1 MKLKYNLIAIALLGF
16 SFSSCSDF
24 LEQNP
29 QTDLSENDFYKTADD
44 ILSAVNGAYSSLQ
57 EGDIY
62 GNWYVFGE
70 IPSDNTRNQ
79 LSGSVTTQN
88 EFDQFYIDTQNS
100 MIASFWKA
108 AYKVINR
115 TNTVLGR
122 IDGIEINAELANRYK
137 LECKFI
143 RALMYFNLVRVYGDV
158 PLVLK
163 EISISESYDIL
174 REPKEN
180 VYNQIIADLKEAQGL
195 PVSYSTAEDG
205 RATQGAAKALL
216 ADVYMTLHKYAEA
229 ETILAEIINSGRYS
243 LLENTPGS
251 LNIDGYKNV
260 FSPVNHNSKE
270 GIFEIQF
277 LKGGYGEGSNY
288 ANNFA
293 PENSGTNVVAV
304 GGTGGNNI
312 PEMDI
317 YNAYEEGDLR
327 RDFSMSLGYYD
338 NRKNNEWVE
347 SRYVCKFMDVPYQNN
362 DASNNYPVI
371 RYAEVLLNY
380 AEAVYERDDAISDDD
395 LNISLNL
402 VRNRINKSMP
412 KLSNNLV
419 TANGLN
425 MREEI
430 RRERTVELFNEGF
443 RIDDLKRWKTAE
455 TEMPKDF
462 LGIKWTGTEYATK
475 WPNVSYAK
483 NSDGYIILE
492 TGRKWESKHYLYPLP
507 TDQLQLNPNLKQN
520 PGWGE

>member
-100 MIASFWKA
+100 MIANFWKA

-122 IDGIEINAELANRYK
+122 IDGIEINTELANRYK

-180 VYNQIIADLKEAQGL
+180 VYNQIIADLKEAQDL

-216 ADVYMTLHKYAEA
+216 ANVYMTLHKYAEA
-229 ETILAEIINSGRYS
+229 ETILAEIINSGQYS

-371 RYAEVLLNY
+371 RYADVILMY
-380 AEAVYERDDAISDDD
+380 AEA
-395 LNISLNL
+395 LNQ
-402 VRNRINKSMP
+402 
-412 KLSNNLV
+412 
-419 TANGLN
+419 NG
-425 MREEI
+425 
-430 RRERTVELFNEGF
+430 
-443 RIDDLKRWKTAE
+443 KTAE
-455 TEMPKDF
+455 ACKYLNMTRRRGFGYQTTETSPVDLQTTDKAQFALMVEQERRVELAFENHRWFD
-462 LGIKWTGTEYATK
+462 LIR
-475 WPNVSYAK
+475 
-483 NSDGYIILE
+483 
-492 TGRKWESKHYLYPLP
+492 TGRAVEVMRSKGFS
-507 TDQLQLNPNLKQN
+507 LNETNLICPIPQKQIDVNPKLIEKKVYQN
-520 PGWGE
+520 PLVPALDIMRSRVKRGNKG

>member
-100 MIASFWKA
+100 MIANFWKA

-115 TNTVLGR
+115 TNTILGR
-122 IDGIEINAELANRYK
+122 IDGIEINTELANRYK

-180 VYNQIIADLKEAQGL
+180 VYNQIIADLKEAQDL

-216 ADVYMTLHKYAEA
+216 ANVYMTLHKYAEA

-371 RYAEVLLNY
+371 RYADVILMY
-380 AEAVYERDDAISDDD
+380 AEA
-395 LNISLNL
+395 LNQ
-402 VRNRINKSMP
+402 
-412 KLSNNLV
+412 
-419 TANGLN
+419 NG
-425 MREEI
+425 
-430 RRERTVELFNEGF
+430 
-443 RIDDLKRWKTAE
+443 KTAE
-455 TEMPKDF
+455 ACKYLNMTRRRGFGYQTTETSPVDLQTTDKAQFALMVEQERRVELAFENHRWFD
-462 LGIKWTGTEYATK
+462 LIR
-475 WPNVSYAK
+475 
-483 NSDGYIILE
+483 
-492 TGRKWESKHYLYPLP
+492 TGRAVEVMRSKGYSLNETNLICPIPQKQIDVNPKLTQNDYRIESR
-507 TDQLQLNPNLKQN
+507 N
-520 PGWGE
+520 

>member
-44 ILSAVNGAYSSLQ
+44 ILSAVNGVYSSLQ

-79 LSGSVTTQN
+79 LSGSVTTQK

-100 MIASFWKA
+100 MLAKFWKA

-122 IDGIEINAELANRYK
+122 IDGIEINTELANRYK

-180 VYNQIIADLKEAQGL
+180 VYNQIIADLKEAQDL

-216 ADVYMTLHKYAEA
+216 ANVYMTLHKYAEA
-229 ETILAEIINSGRYS
+229 ETILAEIINSGQYS

-371 RYAEVLLNY
+371 RYADVILMY
-380 AEAVYERDDAISDDD
+380 AEA
-395 LNISLNL
+395 LNQ
-402 VRNRINKSMP
+402 
-412 KLSNNLV
+412 
-419 TANGLN
+419 NG
-425 MREEI
+425 
-430 RRERTVELFNEGF
+430 
-443 RIDDLKRWKTAE
+443 KTAE
-455 TEMPKDF
+455 ACKYLNMTRRRGFGYQTTETSPVDLQTTDKAQFALMVEQERRVELAFENHRWFD
-462 LGIKWTGTEYATK
+462 LIR
-475 WPNVSYAK
+475 
-483 NSDGYIILE
+483 
-492 TGRKWESKHYLYPLP
+492 TGRAVEVMKSKGFSLNETNLICPIPQKQIDVNPKLTQNDYRIESR
-507 TDQLQLNPNLKQN
+507 N
-520 PGWGE
+520 

>member
-100 MIASFWKA
+100 MIANFWKA

-115 TNTVLGR
+115 TNTILGR
-122 IDGIEINAELANRYK
+122 IDGIEINTELANRYK

-180 VYNQIIADLKEAQGL
+180 VYNQIIADLKEAQDL

-216 ADVYMTLHKYAEA
+216 ANVYMTLHKYAEA

-371 RYAEVLLNY
+371 RYADVILMY
-380 AEAVYERDDAISDDD
+380 AE
-395 LNISLNL
+395 
-402 VRNRINKSMP
+402 
-412 KLSNNLV
+412 
-419 TANGLN
+419 GLN
-425 MREEI
+425 QH
-430 RRERTVELFNEGF
+430 G
-443 RIDDLKRWKTAE
+443 KTAE
-455 TEMPKDF
+455 ACTYLNMTRRRGVGYQTTETSPVDLQTTDKAQFALMVEQERRVELAFENHRWFD
-462 LGIKWTGTEYATK
+462 LIR
-475 WPNVSYAK
+475 
-483 NSDGYIILE
+483 
-492 TGRKWESKHYLYPLP
+492 TGRAVEVMRSKGFSLNETNLICPIPQKQIDVNPKLTQNDYRIESR
-507 TDQLQLNPNLKQN
+507 N
-520 PGWGE
+520 

>member
-100 MIASFWKA
+100 MIANFWKA

-122 IDGIEINAELANRYK
+122 IDGIEINTELANRYK

-180 VYNQIIADLKEAQGL
+180 VYNQIIADLKEAQDL

-216 ADVYMTLHKYAEA
+216 ANVYMTLHKYAEA

-260 FSPVNHNSKE
+260 FSPVNHNSEE

-371 RYAEVLLNY
+371 RYADVILMY
-380 AEAVYERDDAISDDD
+380 AEA
-395 LNISLNL
+395 LNQ
-402 VRNRINKSMP
+402 
-412 KLSNNLV
+412 
-419 TANGLN
+419 NG
-425 MREEI
+425 
-430 RRERTVELFNEGF
+430 
-443 RIDDLKRWKTAE
+443 KTAE
-455 TEMPKDF
+455 ACKYLNMTRRRGF
-462 LGIKWTGTEYATK
+462 
-475 WPNVSYAK
+475 
-483 NSDGYIILE
+483 GYQTPETSPVDLQTTDKAQFALMVEQERRVELAFENHRWFDLIR
-492 TGRKWESKHYLYPLP
+492 TGRAVEVMKSKGFSLNETNLICPIPQKQIDVNPKLTQNDYRIESR
-507 TDQLQLNPNLKQN
+507 N
-520 PGWGE
+520 

>member
-100 MIASFWKA
+100 MIANFWKA

-115 TNTVLGR
+115 TNTILGR
-122 IDGIEINAELANRYK
+122 IDGIEINTELANRYK

-180 VYNQIIADLKEAQGL
+180 VYNQIIADLKEAQDL

-216 ADVYMTLHKYAEA
+216 ANVYMTLHKYAEA

-338 NRKNNEWVE
+338 NRKTNEWVE

-371 RYAEVLLNY
+371 RYADVILMY
-380 AEAVYERDDAISDDD
+380 AEA
-395 LNISLNL
+395 LNQ
-402 VRNRINKSMP
+402 
-412 KLSNNLV
+412 
-419 TANGLN
+419 NG
-425 MREEI
+425 
-430 RRERTVELFNEGF
+430 
-443 RIDDLKRWKTAE
+443 KTAE
-455 TEMPKDF
+455 ACKYLNMTRRRGFGYQTTETSPVDLQTTDKAQFALMVEQERRVELAFENHRWFD
-462 LGIKWTGTEYATK
+462 LIR
-475 WPNVSYAK
+475 
-483 NSDGYIILE
+483 
-492 TGRKWESKHYLYPLP
+492 TGRAVEVMRSKGFSLNETNLICPIPQKQIDVNPKLTQNDYRIESR
-507 TDQLQLNPNLKQN
+507 N
-520 PGWGE
+520 

>member
-100 MIASFWKA
+100 MIANFWKA

-115 TNTVLGR
+115 TNTILGR
-122 IDGIEINAELANRYK
+122 IDGIEINTELANRYK

-180 VYNQIIADLKEAQGL
+180 VYNQIIADLKEAQDL

-216 ADVYMTLHKYAEA
+216 ANVYMTLHKYAEA
-229 ETILAEIINSGRYS
+229 ETILAEIINSVRYS

-371 RYAEVLLNY
+371 RYADVILMY
-380 AEAVYERDDAISDDD
+380 AEA
-395 LNISLNL
+395 LNQ
-402 VRNRINKSMP
+402 
-412 KLSNNLV
+412 
-419 TANGLN
+419 NG
-425 MREEI
+425 
-430 RRERTVELFNEGF
+430 
-443 RIDDLKRWKTAE
+443 KTAE
-455 TEMPKDF
+455 ACKYLNMTRRRGFGYQTTETSPVDLHTTDKAQFALMVEQERRVELAFENHRWFD
-462 LGIKWTGTEYATK
+462 LIR
-475 WPNVSYAK
+475 
-483 NSDGYIILE
+483 
-492 TGRKWESKHYLYPLP
+492 TGRAVEVMRSKGFSLNETNLICPIPQKQIDVNPKLTQNDYRIESR
-507 TDQLQLNPNLKQN
+507 N
-520 PGWGE
+520 

>member
-44 ILSAVNGAYSSLQ
+44 ILSAVNGVYSSLQ

-100 MIASFWKA
+100 MIANFWKA

-122 IDGIEINAELANRYK
+122 IDGIEINTELANRYK

-180 VYNQIIADLKEAQGL
+180 VYNQIIADLKEAQDL

-216 ADVYMTLHKYAEA
+216 ANVYMTLHKYAEA

-317 YNAYEEGDLR
+317 YNAYEESDLR

-371 RYAEVLLNY
+371 RYADVILMY
-380 AEAVYERDDAISDDD
+380 AEA
-395 LNISLNL
+395 LNQ
-402 VRNRINKSMP
+402 
-412 KLSNNLV
+412 
-419 TANGLN
+419 NG
-425 MREEI
+425 
-430 RRERTVELFNEGF
+430 
-443 RIDDLKRWKTAE
+443 KTAE
-455 TEMPKDF
+455 ACKYLNMTRRRGFGYQTTETSPVDLQTTDKAQFALMVEQERRVELAFENHRWFD
-462 LGIKWTGTEYATK
+462 LIR
-475 WPNVSYAK
+475 
-483 NSDGYIILE
+483 
-492 TGRKWESKHYLYPLP
+492 TGRAVEVMRSKGFSLNETNLICPIPQKQIDVNPKLTQNDYRIESR
-507 TDQLQLNPNLKQN
+507 N
-520 PGWGE
+520 

>member
-44 ILSAVNGAYSSLQ
+44 ILSAVNGVYSSLQ

-100 MIASFWKA
+100 MIANFWKA

-122 IDGIEINAELANRYK
+122 IDGIEINTELANRYK

-158 PLVLK
+158 PLILK

-216 ADVYMTLHKYAEA
+216 ANVYMTLHKYAEA
-229 ETILAEIINSGRYS
+229 ETILAEIINSGQYS

-371 RYAEVLLNY
+371 RYADVILMY
-380 AEAVYERDDAISDDD
+380 AEA
-395 LNISLNL
+395 LNQ
-402 VRNRINKSMP
+402 
-412 KLSNNLV
+412 
-419 TANGLN
+419 NG
-425 MREEI
+425 
-430 RRERTVELFNEGF
+430 
-443 RIDDLKRWKTAE
+443 KTAE
-455 TEMPKDF
+455 ACKYLNMTRRRGFGYQTTETSPVDLQTTDKAQFALMVEQERRVELAFENHRWFD
-462 LGIKWTGTEYATK
+462 LIR
-475 WPNVSYAK
+475 
-483 NSDGYIILE
+483 
-492 TGRKWESKHYLYPLP
+492 TGRAVEVMRSKGFSLNETNLICPIPQKQIDVNPKLTQNDYRIESR
-507 TDQLQLNPNLKQN
+507 N
-520 PGWGE
+520 

>member
-100 MIASFWKA
+100 MIANFWKA

-115 TNTVLGR
+115 TNTILGR
-122 IDGIEINAELANRYK
+122 IDGIEINTELANRYK

-180 VYNQIIADLKEAQGL
+180 VYNQIIADLKEAQDL

-216 ADVYMTLHKYAEA
+216 ANVYMTLHKYAEA

-371 RYAEVLLNY
+371 RYADVILMY
-380 AEAVYERDDAISDDD
+380 AEA
-395 LNISLNL
+395 LNQ
-402 VRNRINKSMP
+402 
-412 KLSNNLV
+412 
-419 TANGLN
+419 NG
-425 MREEI
+425 
-430 RRERTVELFNEGF
+430 
-443 RIDDLKRWKTAE
+443 KTAE
-455 TEMPKDF
+455 ACKYLNMTRRRGFGYQTTETSPVDLQTTDKAQFALIVEQERRVELAFENHRWFD
-462 LGIKWTGTEYATK
+462 LIR
-475 WPNVSYAK
+475 
-483 NSDGYIILE
+483 
-492 TGRKWESKHYLYPLP
+492 TGRAVEVMRSKGFSLNETNLICPIPQKQIDVNPKLTQNDYRIESR
-507 TDQLQLNPNLKQN
+507 N
-520 PGWGE
+520 

>member
-1 MKLKYNLIAIALLGF
+1 
-16 SFSSCSDF
+16 
-24 LEQNP
+24 
-29 QTDLSENDFYKTADD
+29 
-44 ILSAVNGAYSSLQ
+44 
-57 EGDIY
+57 
-62 GNWYVFGE
+62 
-70 IPSDNTRNQ
+70 
-79 LSGSVTTQN
+79 
-88 EFDQFYIDTQNS
+88 
-100 MIASFWKA
+100 MIANFWKA

-122 IDGIEINAELANRYK
+122 IDGIEINTELANRYK

-180 VYNQIIADLKEAQGL
+180 VYNQIIADLKEAQDL

-216 ADVYMTLHKYAEA
+216 ANVYMTLHKYAEA
-229 ETILAEIINSGRYS
+229 ETILAEIINSGQYS

-371 RYAEVLLNY
+371 RYADVILMY
-380 AEAVYERDDAISDDD
+380 AEA
-395 LNISLNL
+395 LNQ
-402 VRNRINKSMP
+402 
-412 KLSNNLV
+412 
-419 TANGLN
+419 NG
-425 MREEI
+425 
-430 RRERTVELFNEGF
+430 
-443 RIDDLKRWKTAE
+443 KTAE
-455 TEMPKDF
+455 ACKYLNMTRRRGFGYQTTETSSVDLQTTDKAQFALMVEQERRVELAFENHRWFD
-462 LGIKWTGTEYATK
+462 LIR
-475 WPNVSYAK
+475 
-483 NSDGYIILE
+483 
-492 TGRKWESKHYLYPLP
+492 TGRAVEVMRSKGFSLNETNLICPIPQKQIDVNPKLTQNDYRIESR
-507 TDQLQLNPNLKQN
+507 N
-520 PGWGE
+520 

>member
-100 MIASFWKA
+100 MIANFWKA

-115 TNTVLGR
+115 TNTILGR
-122 IDGIEINAELANRYK
+122 IDGIEINTELANRYK

-216 ADVYMTLHKYAEA
+216 ANVYMTLHKYAEA

-327 RDFSMSLGYYD
+327 RDCSMSLGYYD

-371 RYAEVLLNY
+371 RYADVILMY
-380 AEAVYERDDAISDDD
+380 AEA
-395 LNISLNL
+395 LNQ
-402 VRNRINKSMP
+402 
-412 KLSNNLV
+412 
-419 TANGLN
+419 NG
-425 MREEI
+425 
-430 RRERTVELFNEGF
+430 
-443 RIDDLKRWKTAE
+443 KTAE
-455 TEMPKDF
+455 ACKYLNMTRRRGFGYQTTETSPVDLQTTDKAQFALMVEQERRVELAFENHRWFD
-462 LGIKWTGTEYATK
+462 LIR
-475 WPNVSYAK
+475 
-483 NSDGYIILE
+483 
-492 TGRKWESKHYLYPLP
+492 TGRAVEVMRSKGFSLNETNLICPIPQKQIDVNPKLTQNDYRIESR
-507 TDQLQLNPNLKQN
+507 N
-520 PGWGE
+520 

>member
-100 MIASFWKA
+100 MIANFWKA

-115 TNTVLGR
+115 TNTILGR
-122 IDGIEINAELANRYK
+122 IDGIEINTELANRYK

-216 ADVYMTLHKYAEA
+216 ANVYMTLHKYAEA

-362 DASNNYPVI
+362 EASNNYPVI
-371 RYAEVLLNY
+371 RYADVILMY
-380 AEAVYERDDAISDDD
+380 AEA
-395 LNISLNL
+395 LNQ
-402 VRNRINKSMP
+402 
-412 KLSNNLV
+412 
-419 TANGLN
+419 NG
-425 MREEI
+425 
-430 RRERTVELFNEGF
+430 
-443 RIDDLKRWKTAE
+443 KTAE
-455 TEMPKDF
+455 ACKYLNMTRRRGFGYQTTETSPVDLQTTDKAQFALMVEQERRVELAFENHRWFD
-462 LGIKWTGTEYATK
+462 LIR
-475 WPNVSYAK
+475 
-483 NSDGYIILE
+483 
-492 TGRKWESKHYLYPLP
+492 TGRAVEVMRSKGFSLNETNLICPIPQKQIDVNPKLTQNDYRIESR
-507 TDQLQLNPNLKQN
+507 N
-520 PGWGE
+520 

>member
-100 MIASFWKA
+100 MIANFWKA

-115 TNTVLGR
+115 TNTILGR
-122 IDGIEINAELANRYK
+122 IDGIEINTELANRYK

-180 VYNQIIADLKEAQGL
+180 VYNQIIADLKEAQDL

-216 ADVYMTLHKYAEA
+216 ANVYMTLHKYAEA

-317 YNAYEEGDLR
+317 YNAYEEDLR

-371 RYAEVLLNY
+371 RYADVILMY
-380 AEAVYERDDAISDDD
+380 AEA
-395 LNISLNL
+395 LNQ
-402 VRNRINKSMP
+402 
-412 KLSNNLV
+412 
-419 TANGLN
+419 NG
-425 MREEI
+425 
-430 RRERTVELFNEGF
+430 
-443 RIDDLKRWKTAE
+443 KTAE
-455 TEMPKDF
+455 ACKYLNMTRRRGFGYQTTETSPVDLQTTDKAQFALMVEQERRVELAFENHRWFD
-462 LGIKWTGTEYATK
+462 LIR
-475 WPNVSYAK
+475 
-483 NSDGYIILE
+483 
-492 TGRKWESKHYLYPLP
+492 TGRAVEVMRSKGFSLNETNLICPIPQKQIDVNPKLTQNDYRIESR
-507 TDQLQLNPNLKQN
+507 N
-520 PGWGE
+520 

>member
-100 MIASFWKA
+100 MIANFWKA

-115 TNTVLGR
+115 TNTILGR
-122 IDGIEINAELANRYK
+122 IDGIEINTELANRYK

-180 VYNQIIADLKEAQGL
+180 VYNQIIADLKETQDL

-216 ADVYMTLHKYAEA
+216 ANVYMTLHKYAEA

-371 RYAEVLLNY
+371 RYADVILMY
-380 AEAVYERDDAISDDD
+380 AEA
-395 LNISLNL
+395 LNQ
-402 VRNRINKSMP
+402 
-412 KLSNNLV
+412 
-419 TANGLN
+419 NG
-425 MREEI
+425 
-430 RRERTVELFNEGF
+430 
-443 RIDDLKRWKTAE
+443 KTAE
-455 TEMPKDF
+455 ACKYLNMTRRRGFGYQTTETSPVDLQTTDKAQFALMVEQERRVELAFENHRWFD
-462 LGIKWTGTEYATK
+462 LIR
-475 WPNVSYAK
+475 
-483 NSDGYIILE
+483 
-492 TGRKWESKHYLYPLP
+492 TGRAVEVMRSKGFSLNETNLICPIPQKQIDVNPKLTQNDYRIESR
-507 TDQLQLNPNLKQN
+507 N
-520 PGWGE
+520 

>member
-1 MKLKYNLIAIALLGF
+1 
-16 SFSSCSDF
+16 
-24 LEQNP
+24 
-29 QTDLSENDFYKTADD
+29 
-44 ILSAVNGAYSSLQ
+44 
-57 EGDIY
+57 
-62 GNWYVFGE
+62 
-70 IPSDNTRNQ
+70 
-79 LSGSVTTQN
+79 
-88 EFDQFYIDTQNS
+88 
-100 MIASFWKA
+100 MIANFWRA

-122 IDGIEINAELANRYK
+122 IDGIEINTELANRYK

-216 ADVYMTLHKYAEA
+216 ANVYMTLHKYAEA
-229 ETILAEIINSGRYS
+229 ETILAEIINSGQYS

-327 RDFSMSLGYYD
+327 RDCSMSLGYYD

-371 RYAEVLLNY
+371 RYADVILMY
-380 AEAVYERDDAISDDD
+380 AEA
-395 LNISLNL
+395 LNQ
-402 VRNRINKSMP
+402 
-412 KLSNNLV
+412 
-419 TANGLN
+419 NG
-425 MREEI
+425 
-430 RRERTVELFNEGF
+430 
-443 RIDDLKRWKTAE
+443 KTAE
-455 TEMPKDF
+455 ACKYLNMTRRRGFGYQTTEISPVDLQTTDKAQFSLMVEQERRVELAFENHRWFD
-462 LGIKWTGTEYATK
+462 LIR
-475 WPNVSYAK
+475 
-483 NSDGYIILE
+483 
-492 TGRKWESKHYLYPLP
+492 TGRAVEVMRSKGFSLNETNLICPIPQKQIDVNPKLTQNDYRIESR
-507 TDQLQLNPNLKQN
+507 N
-520 PGWGE
+520 

>member
-100 MIASFWKA
+100 MIANFWKA

-115 TNTVLGR
+115 TNTILGR
-122 IDGIEINAELANRYK
+122 IDGIEINTELANRYK

-180 VYNQIIADLKEAQGL
+180 VYNQIIADLKEAQDL
-195 PVSYSTAEDG
+195 PVPYSTAEDG

-216 ADVYMTLHKYAEA
+216 ANVYMTLHKYAEA

-371 RYAEVLLNY
+371 RYADVILMY
-380 AEAVYERDDAISDDD
+380 AEA
-395 LNISLNL
+395 LNQ
-402 VRNRINKSMP
+402 
-412 KLSNNLV
+412 
-419 TANGLN
+419 NG
-425 MREEI
+425 
-430 RRERTVELFNEGF
+430 
-443 RIDDLKRWKTAE
+443 KTAE
-455 TEMPKDF
+455 ACKYLNMTRRRGFGYQTTETSPVDLQTTDKAQFALMVEQERRVELAFENHRWFD
-462 LGIKWTGTEYATK
+462 LIR
-475 WPNVSYAK
+475 
-483 NSDGYIILE
+483 
-492 TGRKWESKHYLYPLP
+492 TGRAVEVMRSKGFSLNETNLICPIPQKQIDVNPKLTQNDYRIESR
-507 TDQLQLNPNLKQN
+507 N
-520 PGWGE
+520 

>member
-1 MKLKYNLIAIALLGF
+1 MF
-16 SFSSCSDF
+16 S
-24 LEQNP
+24 E
-29 QTDLSENDFYKTADD
+29 
-44 ILSAVNGAYSSLQ
+44 
-57 EGDIY
+57 
-62 GNWYVFGE
+62 
-70 IPSDNTRNQ
+70 NQ

-100 MIASFWKA
+100 MIANFWKA

-115 TNTVLGR
+115 TNTILGR
-122 IDGIEINAELANRYK
+122 IDGIEINTELANRYK

-180 VYNQIIADLKEAQGL
+180 VYNQIIADLKEAQDL

-216 ADVYMTLHKYAEA
+216 ANVYMTLHKYAEA

-371 RYAEVLLNY
+371 RYADVILMY
-380 AEAVYERDDAISDDD
+380 AEA
-395 LNISLNL
+395 LNQ
-402 VRNRINKSMP
+402 
-412 KLSNNLV
+412 
-419 TANGLN
+419 NG
-425 MREEI
+425 
-430 RRERTVELFNEGF
+430 
-443 RIDDLKRWKTAE
+443 KTAE
-455 TEMPKDF
+455 ACKYLNMTRRRGFGYQTTETSPVDLQTQFALMVEQERRVELAFENHRWFD
-462 LGIKWTGTEYATK
+462 LIR
-475 WPNVSYAK
+475 
-483 NSDGYIILE
+483 
-492 TGRKWESKHYLYPLP
+492 TGRAVEVMRSKGFSLNETNLICPIPQKQIDVNPKLTQNDYRIESR
-507 TDQLQLNPNLKQN
+507 N
-520 PGWGE
+520 

>member
-44 ILSAVNGAYSSLQ
+44 ILSAVNGVYSSLQ

-100 MIASFWKA
+100 MIANFWKA

-122 IDGIEINAELANRYK
+122 IDGIEINTELANRYK

-180 VYNQIIADLKEAQGL
+180 VYNQIIADLKEAQDL

-216 ADVYMTLHKYAEA
+216 ANVYMTLHKYAEA

-362 DASNNYPVI
+362 DASINYPVI
-371 RYAEVLLNY
+371 RYADVILMY
-380 AEAVYERDDAISDDD
+380 AEA
-395 LNISLNL
+395 LNQ
-402 VRNRINKSMP
+402 
-412 KLSNNLV
+412 
-419 TANGLN
+419 NG
-425 MREEI
+425 
-430 RRERTVELFNEGF
+430 
-443 RIDDLKRWKTAE
+443 KTAE
-455 TEMPKDF
+455 ACKYLNMTRRRGFGYQTTETSPVDLQTTDKAQFALMVEQERRVELAFENHRWFD
-462 LGIKWTGTEYATK
+462 LIR
-475 WPNVSYAK
+475 
-483 NSDGYIILE
+483 
-492 TGRKWESKHYLYPLP
+492 TGRAVEVMRSKGFSLNETNLICPIPQKQIDVNPKLTQNDYRIESR
-507 TDQLQLNPNLKQN
+507 N
-520 PGWGE
+520 

>member
-100 MIASFWKA
+100 MIANFWKA

-115 TNTVLGR
+115 TNTILGR
-122 IDGIEINAELANRYK
+122 IDGIEINTELANRYK

-180 VYNQIIADLKEAQGL
+180 VYNQIIADLKEAQDL

-216 ADVYMTLHKYAEA
+216 ANVYMTLHKYAEA

-371 RYAEVLLNY
+371 RYADVILMY
-380 AEAVYERDDAISDDD
+380 AEA
-395 LNISLNL
+395 LNQ
-402 VRNRINKSMP
+402 
-412 KLSNNLV
+412 
-419 TANGLN
+419 NG
-425 MREEI
+425 
-430 RRERTVELFNEGF
+430 
-443 RIDDLKRWKTAE
+443 KTAE
-455 TEMPKDF
+455 ACKYPNMTRRRGFGYQTTETSPVDLQTTDKAQFALMVEQERRVELAFENHRWFD
-462 LGIKWTGTEYATK
+462 LIR
-475 WPNVSYAK
+475 
-483 NSDGYIILE
+483 
-492 TGRKWESKHYLYPLP
+492 TGRAVEVMRSKGFSLNETNLICPIPQKQIDVNPKLTQNDYRIESR
-507 TDQLQLNPNLKQN
+507 N
-520 PGWGE
+520 

>member
-1 MKLKYNLIAIALLGF
+1 MKLKYNLIVIALLGF

-100 MIASFWKA
+100 MIANFWKA

-115 TNTVLGR
+115 TNTILGR
-122 IDGIEINAELANRYK
+122 IDGIEINTELANRYK

-180 VYNQIIADLKEAQGL
+180 VYNQIIADLKEAQDL

-216 ADVYMTLHKYAEA
+216 ANVYMTLHKYAEA

-371 RYAEVLLNY
+371 RYADVILMY
-380 AEAVYERDDAISDDD
+380 AEA
-395 LNISLNL
+395 LNQ
-402 VRNRINKSMP
+402 
-412 KLSNNLV
+412 
-419 TANGLN
+419 NG
-425 MREEI
+425 
-430 RRERTVELFNEGF
+430 
-443 RIDDLKRWKTAE
+443 KTAE
-455 TEMPKDF
+455 ACKYLNMTRRRGFGYQTTETSPVDLQTTDKAQFALMVEQERRVELAFENHRWFD
-462 LGIKWTGTEYATK
+462 LIR
-475 WPNVSYAK
+475 
-483 NSDGYIILE
+483 
-492 TGRKWESKHYLYPLP
+492 TGRAVEVMRSKGFSLNETNLICPIPQKQIDVNPKLTQNDYRIESR
-507 TDQLQLNPNLKQN
+507 N
-520 PGWGE
+520 

>member
-62 GNWYVFGE
+62 GNWHVFGE

-100 MIASFWKA
+100 MIANFWKA

-115 TNTVLGR
+115 TNTILGR
-122 IDGIEINAELANRYK
+122 IDGIEINTELANRYK

-216 ADVYMTLHKYAEA
+216 ANVYMTLHKYAEA

-371 RYAEVLLNY
+371 RYADVILMY
-380 AEAVYERDDAISDDD
+380 AEA
-395 LNISLNL
+395 LNQ
-402 VRNRINKSMP
+402 
-412 KLSNNLV
+412 
-419 TANGLN
+419 NG
-425 MREEI
+425 
-430 RRERTVELFNEGF
+430 
-443 RIDDLKRWKTAE
+443 KTAE
-455 TEMPKDF
+455 ACKYLNMTRRRGFGYQTTETSPVDLQTTDKAQFALMVEQERRVELAFENHRWFD
-462 LGIKWTGTEYATK
+462 LIR
-475 WPNVSYAK
+475 
-483 NSDGYIILE
+483 
-492 TGRKWESKHYLYPLP
+492 TGRAVEVMRSKGFSLNETNLICPIPQKQIDVNPKLTQNDYRIESR
-507 TDQLQLNPNLKQN
+507 N
-520 PGWGE
+520 

>member
-44 ILSAVNGAYSSLQ
+44 IHSAVNGVYSSLQ

-100 MIASFWKA
+100 MIANFWKA

-122 IDGIEINAELANRYK
+122 IDGIEINTELANRYK

-180 VYNQIIADLKEAQGL
+180 VYNQIIADLKEAQDL

-216 ADVYMTLHKYAEA
+216 ANVYMTLHKYAEA

-371 RYAEVLLNY
+371 RYADVILMY
-380 AEAVYERDDAISDDD
+380 AEA
-395 LNISLNL
+395 LNQ
-402 VRNRINKSMP
+402 
-412 KLSNNLV
+412 
-419 TANGLN
+419 NG
-425 MREEI
+425 
-430 RRERTVELFNEGF
+430 
-443 RIDDLKRWKTAE
+443 KTAE
-455 TEMPKDF
+455 ACKYLNMTRRRGFGYQTTETSPVDLQTTDKAQFALMVEQERRVELAFENHRWFD
-462 LGIKWTGTEYATK
+462 LIR
-475 WPNVSYAK
+475 
-483 NSDGYIILE
+483 
-492 TGRKWESKHYLYPLP
+492 TGRAVEVMRSKGFSLNETNLICPIPQKQIDVNPKLTQNDYRIESR
-507 TDQLQLNPNLKQN
+507 N
-520 PGWGE
+520 

>member
-327 RDFSMSLGYYD
+327 RDFSRSLGYYD

-371 RYAEVLLNY
+371 RYADVILMY
-380 AEAVYERDDAISDDD
+380 AEA
-395 LNISLNL
+395 LNQ
-402 VRNRINKSMP
+402 
-412 KLSNNLV
+412 
-419 TANGLN
+419 NG
-425 MREEI
+425 
-430 RRERTVELFNEGF
+430 
-443 RIDDLKRWKTAE
+443 KTAE
-455 TEMPKDF
+455 ACKYLNMTRRRGFGYQTTETSPVDLQTTDKAQFALMVEQERRVELAFENHRWFD
-462 LGIKWTGTEYATK
+462 LIR
-475 WPNVSYAK
+475 
-483 NSDGYIILE
+483 
-492 TGRKWESKHYLYPLP
+492 TGRAVEVMKSKGFSLNETNLICPIPQKQIDVNPKLTQNDYKIESR
-507 TDQLQLNPNLKQN
+507 N
-520 PGWGE
+520 

>member
-44 ILSAVNGAYSSLQ
+44 ILSAVNGVYSSLQ

-62 GNWYVFGE
+62 GNLYVFGE

-100 MIASFWKA
+100 MIANFWKA

-122 IDGIEINAELANRYK
+122 IDGIEINTELANRYK

-180 VYNQIIADLKEAQGL
+180 VYNQIIADLKEAQDL

-216 ADVYMTLHKYAEA
+216 ANVYMTLHKYAEA

-260 FSPVNHNSKE
+260 FSPVNHNSEE

-371 RYAEVLLNY
+371 RYADVILMY
-380 AEAVYERDDAISDDD
+380 AEA
-395 LNISLNL
+395 LNQ
-402 VRNRINKSMP
+402 
-412 KLSNNLV
+412 
-419 TANGLN
+419 NG
-425 MREEI
+425 
-430 RRERTVELFNEGF
+430 
-443 RIDDLKRWKTAE
+443 KTAE
-455 TEMPKDF
+455 ACKYLNMTRRRGFGYQTTETSPVDLQTTDKAQFALMVEQERRVELAFENHRWFD
-462 LGIKWTGTEYATK
+462 LIR
-475 WPNVSYAK
+475 
-483 NSDGYIILE
+483 
-492 TGRKWESKHYLYPLP
+492 TGRAVEVMKSKGFSLNETNLICPIPQKQIDVNPKLTQNDYRIESR
-507 TDQLQLNPNLKQN
+507 N
-520 PGWGE
+520 

>member
-1 MKLKYNLIAIALLGF
+1 MKLKYNLIAIAFLGF

-100 MIASFWKA
+100 MIANFWKA

-122 IDGIEINAELANRYK
+122 IDGIEINTELANRYK

-180 VYNQIIADLKEAQGL
+180 VYNQIIADLKEAQDL

-216 ADVYMTLHKYAEA
+216 ANVYMTLHKYAEA

-260 FSPVNHNSKE
+260 FSPVNHNSEE

-371 RYAEVLLNY
+371 RYADVILMY
-380 AEAVYERDDAISDDD
+380 AEA
-395 LNISLNL
+395 LNQ
-402 VRNRINKSMP
+402 
-412 KLSNNLV
+412 
-419 TANGLN
+419 NG
-425 MREEI
+425 
-430 RRERTVELFNEGF
+430 
-443 RIDDLKRWKTAE
+443 KTAE
-455 TEMPKDF
+455 ACKYLNMTRRRGFGYQTTETSPVDLQTTDKAQFALMVEQERRVELAFENHRWFD
-462 LGIKWTGTEYATK
+462 LIR
-475 WPNVSYAK
+475 
-483 NSDGYIILE
+483 
-492 TGRKWESKHYLYPLP
+492 TGRAVEVMRSKGFSLNETNLICPIPQKQIDVNPKLTQNDYRIESR
-507 TDQLQLNPNLKQN
+507 N
-520 PGWGE
+520 

>member
-100 MIASFWKA
+100 MIANFWKA

-115 TNTVLGR
+115 TNTILGR
-122 IDGIEINAELANRYK
+122 IDGIEINTELANRYK

-180 VYNQIIADLKEAQGL
+180 VYNQIIADLKEAQDL

-216 ADVYMTLHKYAEA
+216 ANVYMTLHKYAEA

-371 RYAEVLLNY
+371 LYADVILMY
-380 AEAVYERDDAISDDD
+380 AEA
-395 LNISLNL
+395 LNQ
-402 VRNRINKSMP
+402 
-412 KLSNNLV
+412 
-419 TANGLN
+419 NG
-425 MREEI
+425 
-430 RRERTVELFNEGF
+430 
-443 RIDDLKRWKTAE
+443 KTAE
-455 TEMPKDF
+455 ACKYLNMTRRRGFGYQTTETSPVDLQTTDKAQFALMVEQERRVELAFENHRWFD
-462 LGIKWTGTEYATK
+462 LIR
-475 WPNVSYAK
+475 
-483 NSDGYIILE
+483 
-492 TGRKWESKHYLYPLP
+492 TGRAVEVMRSKGFSLNETNLICPIPQKQIDVNPKLTQNDYRIESR
-507 TDQLQLNPNLKQN
+507 N
-520 PGWGE
+520 

>member
-100 MIASFWKA
+100 MIANFWKA
-108 AYKVINR
+108 ASKVINR
-115 TNTVLGR
+115 TNTILGR
-122 IDGIEINAELANRYK
+122 IDGIEINTELANRYT
-137 LECKFI
+137 LECKFS

-180 VYNQIIADLKEAQGL
+180 VYNQIIADLKEAQDL

-216 ADVYMTLHKYAEA
+216 ANVYMTLHKYAEA

-371 RYAEVLLNY
+371 RYADVILMY
-380 AEAVYERDDAISDDD
+380 AEA
-395 LNISLNL
+395 LNQ
-402 VRNRINKSMP
+402 
-412 KLSNNLV
+412 
-419 TANGLN
+419 NG
-425 MREEI
+425 
-430 RRERTVELFNEGF
+430 
-443 RIDDLKRWKTAE
+443 KTAE
-455 TEMPKDF
+455 ACKYLNMTRRRGFGYQTTETSPVDLQTTDKAQFALMVEQERRVELAFENHRWFD
-462 LGIKWTGTEYATK
+462 LIR
-475 WPNVSYAK
+475 
-483 NSDGYIILE
+483 
-492 TGRKWESKHYLYPLP
+492 TGRAVEVMRSKGFSLNETNLICPIPQKQIDVNPKLTQNDYRIESR
-507 TDQLQLNPNLKQN
+507 N
-520 PGWGE
+520 

>member
-44 ILSAVNGAYSSLQ
+44 ILSAVNGVYSSLQ

-100 MIASFWKA
+100 MIANFWKA

-122 IDGIEINAELANRYK
+122 IDGIEINTELANRYK

-180 VYNQIIADLKEAQGL
+180 VYNQIIADLKEAQDL

-216 ADVYMTLHKYAEA
+216 ANVYMTLHKYAEA

-371 RYAEVLLNY
+371 RYADVILMY
-380 AEAVYERDDAISDDD
+380 AEA
-395 LNISLNL
+395 LNQ
-402 VRNRINKSMP
+402 
-412 KLSNNLV
+412 
-419 TANGLN
+419 NG
-425 MREEI
+425 
-430 RRERTVELFNEGF
+430 
-443 RIDDLKRWKTAE
+443 KTAE
-455 TEMPKDF
+455 ACKYLNMTRRRGFGYQTTETSLVDLQTTDKAQFALMVEQERRVELAFENHRWFD
-462 LGIKWTGTEYATK
+462 LIR
-475 WPNVSYAK
+475 
-483 NSDGYIILE
+483 
-492 TGRKWESKHYLYPLP
+492 TGRAVEVMRSKGFSLNETNLICPIPQKQIDVNPKLTQNDYRIESR
-507 TDQLQLNPNLKQN
+507 N
-520 PGWGE
+520 

>member
-100 MIASFWKA
+100 MIANFWKA

-115 TNTVLGR
+115 TNTILGR
-122 IDGIEINAELANRYK
+122 IDGIEINTELANRYK

-180 VYNQIIADLKEAQGL
+180 VYNQIIADLKEAQDL

-216 ADVYMTLHKYAEA
+216 ANVYMTLHKYAEA

-371 RYAEVLLNY
+371 RYADVILMY
-380 AEAVYERDDAISDDD
+380 AEALNQNGKTTEACKYLNMTRRRGFGYQTTETSPVDLQTTDKAQFALMVEQERRVELAFENHRWFD
-395 LNISLNL
+395 LIRTGRAVEVMRSKGFSLNETNL
-402 VRNRINKSMP
+402 ICPIPQKQIDVNP
-412 KLSNNLV
+412 KLTQNDY
-419 TANGLN
+419 
-425 MREEI
+425 
-430 RRERTVELFNEGF
+430 
-443 RIDDLKRWKTAE
+443 RI
-455 TEMPKDF
+455 
-462 LGIKWTGTEYATK
+462 
-475 WPNVSYAK
+475 
-483 NSDGYIILE
+483 
-492 TGRKWESKHYLYPLP
+492 ESR
-507 TDQLQLNPNLKQN
+507 N
-520 PGWGE
+520 

>member
-229 ETILAEIINSGRYS
+229 ETILAEIINSGRYG

-371 RYAEVLLNY
+371 RYADVILMY
-380 AEAVYERDDAISDDD
+380 AEA
-395 LNISLNL
+395 LNQ
-402 VRNRINKSMP
+402 
-412 KLSNNLV
+412 
-419 TANGLN
+419 NG
-425 MREEI
+425 
-430 RRERTVELFNEGF
+430 
-443 RIDDLKRWKTAE
+443 KTAE
-455 TEMPKDF
+455 ACKYLNMTRRRGFGYQTTETSPVDLQTTDKAQFALMVEQERRVELAFENHRWFD
-462 LGIKWTGTEYATK
+462 LIR
-475 WPNVSYAK
+475 
-483 NSDGYIILE
+483 
-492 TGRKWESKHYLYPLP
+492 TGRAVEVMKSKGFSLNETNLICPIPQKQIDVNPKLTRNDYKIESR
-507 TDQLQLNPNLKQN
+507 N
-520 PGWGE
+520 

>member
-44 ILSAVNGAYSSLQ
+44 ILSAVNGVYSSLQ

-100 MIASFWKA
+100 MIANFWKA

-115 TNTVLGR
+115 TNTILGR
-122 IDGIEINAELANRYK
+122 IDGIEINTELANRYK

-180 VYNQIIADLKEAQGL
+180 VYNQIIADLKEAQDL

-216 ADVYMTLHKYAEA
+216 ANVYMTLHKYAEA
-229 ETILAEIINSGRYS
+229 ETILAEIINSGQYS

-371 RYAEVLLNY
+371 RYADVILMY
-380 AEAVYERDDAISDDD
+380 AEA
-395 LNISLNL
+395 LNQ
-402 VRNRINKSMP
+402 
-412 KLSNNLV
+412 
-419 TANGLN
+419 NG
-425 MREEI
+425 
-430 RRERTVELFNEGF
+430 
-443 RIDDLKRWKTAE
+443 KTAE
-455 TEMPKDF
+455 ACKYLNMTRRRGFGYQTTETSSVDLQTTDKAQFALMVEQERRVELAFENHRWFD
-462 LGIKWTGTEYATK
+462 LIR
-475 WPNVSYAK
+475 
-483 NSDGYIILE
+483 
-492 TGRKWESKHYLYPLP
+492 TGRAVEVMRSKGFSLNETNLICPIPQKQIDVNPKLTQNDYRIESR
-507 TDQLQLNPNLKQN
+507 N
-520 PGWGE
+520 

>member
-100 MIASFWKA
+100 MIANFWKA

-122 IDGIEINAELANRYK
+122 IDGIEINTELANRYK

-180 VYNQIIADLKEAQGL
+180 VYNQIIADLKEAQDL

-216 ADVYMTLHKYAEA
+216 ANVYMTLHKYAEA

-260 FSPVNHNSKE
+260 FSPVNHNSEE

-371 RYAEVLLNY
+371 RSADVILMY
-380 AEAVYERDDAISDDD
+380 AEA
-395 LNISLNL
+395 LNQ
-402 VRNRINKSMP
+402 
-412 KLSNNLV
+412 
-419 TANGLN
+419 NG
-425 MREEI
+425 
-430 RRERTVELFNEGF
+430 
-443 RIDDLKRWKTAE
+443 KTAE
-455 TEMPKDF
+455 ACKYLNMTRRRGFGYQTTETSPVDLQTTDKAQFALMVEQERRVELAFENHRWFD
-462 LGIKWTGTEYATK
+462 LIR
-475 WPNVSYAK
+475 
-483 NSDGYIILE
+483 
-492 TGRKWESKHYLYPLP
+492 TGRAVEVMRSKGFSLNETNLICPIPQKQIDVNPKLTQNDYRIESR
-507 TDQLQLNPNLKQN
+507 N
-520 PGWGE
+520 

>member
-44 ILSAVNGAYSSLQ
+44 ILSAVNRAYSSLQ

-229 ETILAEIINSGRYS
+229 ETILAEIINSGRYG

-371 RYAEVLLNY
+371 RYADVILMY
-380 AEAVYERDDAISDDD
+380 AEA
-395 LNISLNL
+395 LNQ
-402 VRNRINKSMP
+402 
-412 KLSNNLV
+412 
-419 TANGLN
+419 NG
-425 MREEI
+425 
-430 RRERTVELFNEGF
+430 
-443 RIDDLKRWKTAE
+443 KTAE
-455 TEMPKDF
+455 ACKYLNMTRRRGFGYQTTETSPVDLQTTDKAQFALMVEQERRVELAFENHRWFD
-462 LGIKWTGTEYATK
+462 LIR
-475 WPNVSYAK
+475 
-483 NSDGYIILE
+483 
-492 TGRKWESKHYLYPLP
+492 TGRAVEVMKSKGFSLNETNLICPIPQKQIDVNPKLTQNDYKIESR
-507 TDQLQLNPNLKQN
+507 N
-520 PGWGE
+520 

>member
-100 MIASFWKA
+100 MIANFWKA

-216 ADVYMTLHKYAEA
+216 ANVYMTLHKYAEA

-371 RYAEVLLNY
+371 RYADVILMY
-380 AEAVYERDDAISDDD
+380 AEA
-395 LNISLNL
+395 LNQ
-402 VRNRINKSMP
+402 
-412 KLSNNLV
+412 
-419 TANGLN
+419 NG
-425 MREEI
+425 
-430 RRERTVELFNEGF
+430 
-443 RIDDLKRWKTAE
+443 KTAE
-455 TEMPKDF
+455 ACKYLNMTRRRGFGYQTTETSPVDLQTTDKAQFALMVEQERRVELAFENHRWFD
-462 LGIKWTGTEYATK
+462 LIR
-475 WPNVSYAK
+475 
-483 NSDGYIILE
+483 
-492 TGRKWESKHYLYPLP
+492 TGRAVEVMRSKGFSLNETNLICPIPQKQIDVNPKLTQNDYRIESR
-507 TDQLQLNPNLKQN
+507 N
-520 PGWGE
+520 

>member
-29 QTDLSENDFYKTADD
+29 QTDLSENDFYKTAND

-371 RYAEVLLNY
+371 RYADVILMY
-380 AEAVYERDDAISDDD
+380 AEA
-395 LNISLNL
+395 LNQ
-402 VRNRINKSMP
+402 
-412 KLSNNLV
+412 
-419 TANGLN
+419 NG
-425 MREEI
+425 
-430 RRERTVELFNEGF
+430 
-443 RIDDLKRWKTAE
+443 KTAE
-455 TEMPKDF
+455 ACKYLNMTRRRGFGYQTTETSPVDLQTTDKAQFALMVEQERRVELAFENHRWFD
-462 LGIKWTGTEYATK
+462 LIR
-475 WPNVSYAK
+475 
-483 NSDGYIILE
+483 
-492 TGRKWESKHYLYPLP
+492 TGRAVEVMKSKGFSLNETNLICPIPQKQIDVNPKLTQNDYKIESR
-507 TDQLQLNPNLKQN
+507 N
-520 PGWGE
+520 

>member
-79 LSGSVTTQN
+79 LSGSVTTLT

-100 MIASFWKA
+100 MIANFWKA

-122 IDGIEINAELANRYK
+122 IDGIEINTELANRYK

-180 VYNQIIADLKEAQGL
+180 VYNQIIADLKEAQDL

-216 ADVYMTLHKYAEA
+216 ANVYMTLHKYAEA
-229 ETILAEIINSGRYS
+229 ETILAEIINSGQYS

-371 RYAEVLLNY
+371 RYADVILMY
-380 AEAVYERDDAISDDD
+380 AEA
-395 LNISLNL
+395 LNQ
-402 VRNRINKSMP
+402 
-412 KLSNNLV
+412 
-419 TANGLN
+419 NG
-425 MREEI
+425 
-430 RRERTVELFNEGF
+430 
-443 RIDDLKRWKTAE
+443 KTAE
-455 TEMPKDF
+455 ACKYLNMTRRRGFGYQTTETSPVDLQTTDKAQFALMVEQERRVELAFENHRWFD
-462 LGIKWTGTEYATK
+462 LIR
-475 WPNVSYAK
+475 
-483 NSDGYIILE
+483 
-492 TGRKWESKHYLYPLP
+492 TGRAVEVMKSKGFSLNETNLICPIPQKQIDVNPKLTQNDYRIESR
-507 TDQLQLNPNLKQN
+507 N
-520 PGWGE
+520 

>member
-44 ILSAVNGAYSSLQ
+44 ILSAVNGVYSSLQ

-100 MIASFWKA
+100 MIANFWKA

-122 IDGIEINAELANRYK
+122 IDGIEINTELANRYK

-180 VYNQIIADLKEAQGL
+180 VYNQIIADLKEAQDL

-216 ADVYMTLHKYAEA
+216 ANVYMTLHKYAEA
-229 ETILAEIINSGRYS
+229 ETILAEIINSGQYS

-251 LNIDGYKNV
+251 LNIDCYKNV

-371 RYAEVLLNY
+371 RYADVILMY
-380 AEAVYERDDAISDDD
+380 AEA
-395 LNISLNL
+395 LNQ
-402 VRNRINKSMP
+402 
-412 KLSNNLV
+412 
-419 TANGLN
+419 NG
-425 MREEI
+425 
-430 RRERTVELFNEGF
+430 
-443 RIDDLKRWKTAE
+443 KTAE
-455 TEMPKDF
+455 ACKYLNMTRRRGFGYQTTETSPVDLQTTDKAQFALMVEQERRVELAFENHRWFD
-462 LGIKWTGTEYATK
+462 LIR
-475 WPNVSYAK
+475 
-483 NSDGYIILE
+483 
-492 TGRKWESKHYLYPLP
+492 TGRAVEVMKSKGFSLNETNLICPIPQKQIDVNPKLTQNDYRIESR
-507 TDQLQLNPNLKQN
+507 N
-520 PGWGE
+520 

>member
-100 MIASFWKA
+100 MIANFWKA

-115 TNTVLGR
+115 TNTILGR
-122 IDGIEINAELANRYK
+122 IDGIEINTELANRYK

-180 VYNQIIADLKEAQGL
+180 VYNQIIADLKEAQDL

-216 ADVYMTLHKYAEA
+216 ANVYMTLHKYAEA

-371 RYAEVLLNY
+371 RYADVILMY
-380 AEAVYERDDAISDDD
+380 AEA
-395 LNISLNL
+395 LNQ
-402 VRNRINKSMP
+402 
-412 KLSNNLV
+412 
-419 TANGLN
+419 NG
-425 MREEI
+425 
-430 RRERTVELFNEGF
+430 
-443 RIDDLKRWKTAE
+443 KTAE
-455 TEMPKDF
+455 ACKYLNMTRRRGFGYQTTETSPVDLQTTDKAQFALMVEQERRVELAFENHRWFD
-462 LGIKWTGTEYATK
+462 LIR
-475 WPNVSYAK
+475 
-483 NSDGYIILE
+483 
-492 TGRKWESKHYLYPLP
+492 TGRAVKVMRSKGFSLNETNLICPIPQKQIDVNPKLTQNDYRIESR
-507 TDQLQLNPNLKQN
+507 N
-520 PGWGE
+520 

>member
-44 ILSAVNGAYSSLQ
+44 IASAVNGAYSSLQ
-57 EGDIY
+57 ESDIY

-100 MIASFWKA
+100 MIANFWKA
-108 AYKVINR
+108 SYKVITLN
-115 TNTVLGR
+115 NTSLGR

-163 EISISESYDIL
+163 EISISESYEIL

-216 ADVYMTLHKYAEA
+216 ADVYMTLHKYTEA

-327 RDFSMSLGYYD
+327 RDFSMSPEYYD

-371 RYAEVLLNY
+371 RYADVILMY
-380 AEAVYERDDAISDDD
+380 AEA
-395 LNISLNL
+395 LNQ
-402 VRNRINKSMP
+402 
-412 KLSNNLV
+412 
-419 TANGLN
+419 NG
-425 MREEI
+425 
-430 RRERTVELFNEGF
+430 
-443 RIDDLKRWKTAE
+443 KTAE
-455 TEMPKDF
+455 ACKYLNMTRRRGFGYQTTETSPVDLQTTDKAQFALMVEQERRVELAFENHRWFD
-462 LGIKWTGTEYATK
+462 LIR
-475 WPNVSYAK
+475 
-483 NSDGYIILE
+483 
-492 TGRKWESKHYLYPLP
+492 TGRAVEVMKSKGFS
-507 TDQLQLNPNLKQN
+507 LNETNLICPIPQKQIDVN
-520 PGWGE
+520 PKLTQNDYRIEPRN